1 MSHLYPLKLSY
12 IDKTALWGGDTLK
25 REYNKPSRHEKLSET
40 WELSVRPD
48 AVNKIANGTA
58 AGKTLAEY
66 FAAYP
71 DTLGVFAGKPF
82 PLLIKFIDAN
92 DCLSV
97 QVHPDDAYAAKS
109 GDQGKTEMWYIL
121 KAEPNAELI
130 YGLAEGKTAADLGEA
145 IAKGTVEDVV
155 QKIPVTA
162 GDCFFI
168 PSGMLHAIGRG
179 IVIAE
184 IQQNSDLTYRV
195 YDYDR
200 RGADGKLRPLHIDDA
215 VAVTRPFTKEQI
227 DAIRYERGHD
237 AAALADCRYFR
248 VERRE
253 IDGDGVIAVPD
264 DRFLSVLCTDG
275 EGTLGG
281 EPISRGDSYLLPCG
295 LSDVSVSGRLSL
307 ILSTAN

>member
-40 WELSVRPD
+40 WELSVRTD
-48 AVNKIANGTA
+48 AVNEIANGTA
-58 AGKTLAEY
+58 AGKTLFEY

-130 YGLAEGKTAADLGEA
+130 YGLAEGKTAADLGDA

-195 YDYDR
+195 YDYNR

-295 LSDVSVSGRLSL
+295 LREATVSGRLSL